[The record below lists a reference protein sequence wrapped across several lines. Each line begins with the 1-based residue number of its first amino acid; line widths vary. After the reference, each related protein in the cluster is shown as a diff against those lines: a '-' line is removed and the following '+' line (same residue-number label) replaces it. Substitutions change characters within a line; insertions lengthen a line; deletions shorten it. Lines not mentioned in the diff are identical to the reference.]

1 MMTRF
6 MNHFGWISA
15 AEGLSHAMAFPAW
28 PVHYDQPLDAKLVCK
43 YLGAGFPCAALG
55 CHDITRTATI
65 RGTIDLAGGQQFF
78 DGGGQHVMVNIIFTD
93 FLTVSND
100 DVSPI

>member
-15 AEGLSHAMAFPAW
+15 VEGLSHAMAFPAW

-43 YLGAGFPCAALG
+43 YLRAGFLVRP
-55 CHDITRTATI
+55 
-65 RGTIDLAGGQQFF
+65 
-78 DGGGQHVMVNIIFTD
+78 
-93 FLTVSND
+93 
-100 DVSPI
+100 